1 MYEKFYNLKEK
12 PFNNNPDPKYFYPSP
27 IHSEAL
33 DRLHYAILERKG
45 FVVVTGEI
53 GSGKTTV
60 CRALLRKLD
69 IEENEICMIT
79 NTHLNAKELLVA
91 ILEDLNVPY
100 KSGTKVRLLSQL
112 NDYLLTKMEKNVN
125 VILIIDEAQNLTP
138 SVLEEVRMLSNLETD
153 TDKLIQ
159 IVLIGQPQLREKLK
173 LKELEQFKQRIAVHY
188 HLYPLTLEETFGY
201 VKYRLSKASNNGVLD
216 IFTSEAIE
224 AMYGF
229 TKGIPRL
236 INYAC
241 DNALLTG
248 FVYEKSLVDKDIMD
262 EVAGEFHLK
271 LKDEESACQT
281 LCCPQCQEFNKCST
295 KWVRA
300 EKGQEQ
306 VCCEKC
312 VRYGSCHRMTI

>member
-1 MYEKFYNLKEK
+1 MYEQFYNLKEK

-27 IHSEAL
+27 IHAEAL

-45 FVVVTGEI
+45 FVVITGEI

-60 CRALLRKLD
+60 CRALLRKLNTD
-69 IEENEICMIT
+69 VNEICMIT
-79 NTHLNAKELLVA
+79 NTHLNSKELLVA
-91 ILEDLNVPY
+91 ILEDLKVPY

-112 NDYLLTKMEKNVN
+112 NDYLLKKMEEDVN

-159 IVLIGQPQLREKLK
+159 IVLMGQPQLREKLK

-201 VKYRLSKASNNGVLD
+201 VQHRLAMASINGALQ
-216 IFTSEAIE
+216 IFTPQAVE
-224 AMYGF
+224 AMYSF
-229 TKGIPRL
+229 TNGVPRL

-248 FVYEKSLVDKDIMD
+248 FVYERSSVDKDIME
-262 EVAGEFHLK
+262 EVASEFHLK
-271 LKDEESACQT
+271 IMGDETEPDT
-281 LCCPQCQEFNKCST
+281 VCCPQCQEFNNCST

-300 EKGQEQ
+300 EKGQKQ

-312 VRYGSCHRMTI
+312 VRFGACHRISI